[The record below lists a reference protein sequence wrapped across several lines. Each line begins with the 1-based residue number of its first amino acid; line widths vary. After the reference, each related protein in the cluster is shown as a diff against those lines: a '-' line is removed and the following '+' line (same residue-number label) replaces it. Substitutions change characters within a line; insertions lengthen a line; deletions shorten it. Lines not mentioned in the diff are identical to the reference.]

1 MPWPDFF
8 RSASPRGSAPPCI
21 AVSAVLGL
29 ALLAAGCGP
38 GEAPVYEEQ
47 AYVFGT
53 LVEIKIAGEPES
65 RARELAGH
73 VFREFGRLHGKL
85 HAWKPGPL
93 ETVNEALARGR
104 TAEVDTELA
113 AIIRDAARHA
123 ERSRDLFNPAIG
135 ELVRLW
141 GFHAEE
147 FTARLPDR
155 AVVEDLVSARPSL
168 SDVVLDRATVS
179 SRNPAVRLDFGG
191 YAKGYALDLA
201 NRYLREQGVKSA
213 LINIGGN
220 VLAVGSRGPR
230 PWRIGLQHPRQPS
243 ALAALELRDG
253 EAVGTSGDYQR
264 YFMLDGRRYCH
275 VIDPRTGFPARGVQ
289 AATVVIPPGPEAGT
303 LSDVATKPLFIA
315 GRDGWLE
322 AAKGM
327 GVEQALLIDEEGTIH
342 VTRALAQRLQ
352 VLDKTAKLREIP

>member
-1 MPWPDFF
+1 MPWPDFI
-8 RSASPRGSAPPCI
+8 RLASRRDSAPTRFG
-21 AVSAVLGL
+21 VSAVLCL
-29 ALLAAGCGP
+29 ALLATGCAP
-38 GEAPVYEEQ
+38 REAPVYEEQ

-93 ETVNEALARGR
+93 ETINEAFAQGKP
-104 TAEVDTELA
+104 AAVDEELA

-123 ERSRDLFNPAIG
+123 QRSRDLFNPAIG
-135 ELVRLW
+135 KLVRLW

-147 FTARLPDR
+147 FAARLPDR
-155 AVVEDLVSARPSL
+155 ADIEGMVSARPSL
-168 SDVVLDRATVS
+168 SDVVLDRETVS

-201 NRYLREQGVKSA
+201 SRYLREQGVKSA

-230 PWRIGLQHPRQPS
+230 PWRIGIQHPRQPS
-243 ALAALELRDG
+243 AVAALELRDG

-264 YFMLDGRRYCH
+264 YFILDGQRYCH

-315 GRDGWLE
+315 GRDGWRE
-322 AAKGM
+322 AAQAM
-327 GVEQALLIDEEGTIH
+327 GVEQALLIDGEGTIH

-352 VLDKTAKLREIP
+352 VLDKAAKLREIP